1 MGEPRFFS
9 RDVTDD
15 ELAAEIAALREG
27 CFPAWRLVG
36 TATYQATRGAGSAMA
51 LHDFTRIWLE
61 DGAGGATVVTLQRL
75 PDGALWR
82 RLAASDE
89 EASSHAWP

>member
-15 ELAAEIAALREG
+15 ELAAEIAALGEG
-27 CFPAWRLVG
+27 RFPAWRLVG
-36 TATYQATRGAGSAMA
+36 TATYQATRGAGSAMT

-61 DGAGGATVVTLQRL
+61 DREGRATVVTLQRP
-75 PDGALWR
+75 PDGTLWR
-82 RLAASDE
+82 RIAASDE
-89 EASSHAWP
+89 EASSRARP